1 MRRRDIRATL
11 ERWLERGDEVT
22 ALFECALRGCLLG
35 DRRVA
40 ERSIYELMQALDS
53 QGRAAGNRVLEHFDS
68 CLTDV
73 AEGEFEDA
81 FQALSTLRDHWV
93 EALDALR
100 RDCRRADRL
109 H

>member
-1 MRRRDIRATL
+1 MD
-11 ERWLERGDEVT
+11 RWLERGDQVT

-35 DRRVA
+35 DRQVA
-40 ERSIYELMQALDS
+40 EESIYELMRALDS
-53 QGRAAGNRVLEHFDS
+53 QGRAAGNRVLEHFDT

-81 FQALSTLRDHWV
+81 FQALSMLRDHWV

-100 RDCRRADRL
+100 RDCQRADRL